1 MMKVGFTA
9 GAFDLLHAGHVL
21 MLEECA
27 SKCDHL
33 IVGLHTNPHIERPDK
48 NPPVQ
53 SVVERYIQ
61 LKAVKFVSEI
71 IPYETEKDLV
81 DLLLS
86 LSIDVR
92 FLGSD
97 WRGKDFT
104 GKRLGGTKHKII
116 YNNRDHCYSSSDL
129 RKRIKNIK

>member
-1 MMKVGFTA
+1 M
-9 GAFDLLHAGHVL
+9 
-21 MLEECA
+21 
-27 SKCDHL
+27 
-33 IVGLHTNPHIERPDK
+33 
-48 NPPVQ
+48 
-53 SVVERYIQ
+53 VERYIQ

-81 DLLLS
+81 DLLLV

-97 WRGKDFT
+97 WQGKDFT
-104 GKRLGGTKHKII
+104 GKRLSGTKHKII